1 MQNWFRKR
9 LNWRVLVMSLLINM
23 FAIGLTALIL
33 PGLKLIDNRFLVLAV
48 MAAMLGLLNTF
59 IKPILQLLTIRLLF
73 VTYGLILIVT
83 NTVVLLLIGWIFPNR
98 IEIQGIFT
106 AILGGIMIGLIG
118 MFLDY
123 VFGVIPPLG
132 YQTHDTDVDLEEAP
146 E

>member
-48 MAAMLGLLNTF
+48 MAAVLGLLNTF

>member
-48 MAAMLGLLNTF
+48 MAAALGLLNTF

-98 IEIQGIFT
+98 IEINGIFT

>member
-33 PGLKLIDNRFLVLAV
+33 PGVNLIDNRFVVLAL
-48 MAAMLGLLNTF
+48 MAAVLGLLNTF